1 MVGKS
6 VQARA
11 KSSNLTS
18 VPVRSLELMVAVDI
32 NKLLL
37 RVKVDDSLSK
47 VGRSLRSKLANQ
59 LRVDTKMRVLSISR
73 VELEGVER
81 NGSVGVKSGQRSSLV
96 GKQGRGHCSKSKG
109 LHIIDNLTINVV
121 KSEWFQKERTDNK
134 SIKE

>member
-1 MVGKS
+1 
-6 VQARA
+6 
-11 KSSNLTS
+11 
-18 VPVRSLELMVAVDI
+18 MVAVDI

-47 VGRSLRSKLANQ
+47 VGRSLRSKLANE
-59 LRVDTKMRVLSISR
+59 LRVDAKMRILSISR

-96 GKQGRGHCSKSKG
+96 RKQGRSHCGKSKG
-109 LHIIDNLTINVV
+109 LHIIDNLTIKVV

-134 SIKE
+134 SIKERMRMRSCSFVSGLQDR